1 MKTPTANSKS
11 FTGAFRIAV
20 LAILLGFLPPVLNT
34 RAEEAPVATE
44 QSASAQAQQTPQAS
58 AGSHKKDKT
67 FFEVLREGGI
77 VMFPLAAVSVYMLTL
92 IIDSVRRIQNKIVCP
107 PDIVG
112 LLRSQFSA
120 GDYQA
125 AFQTCRSKACFLT
138 NVVRAGLSML
148 GQGKEITE
156 KAMED
161 VMAKEI
167 ASMSTRIYYLNLIG
181 VVTPMIG
188 LTGTVLGMM
197 SAFKTLGTSGI
208 GDPSALAGAIGEVL
222 VATAT
227 GLFVAIPGFAS
238 YYFFRNRI
246 QAVSSSTEEVINN
259 LFRGM
264 PYAYLAGMNIGD
276 DPIYAAIPKEYLS
289 ADRPAEYAEQP

>member
-1 MKTPTANSKS
+1 MKISIVNSRS
-11 FTGAFRIAV
+11 VAGVFGVAALAV
-20 LAILLGFLPPVLNT
+20 LLGFLPFVPNSQAQEPPAT
-34 RAEEAPVATE
+34 AEQTAAPQQSE
-44 QSASAQAQQTPQAS
+44 QSAAPK
-58 AGSHKKDKT
+58 HKDKT

-77 VMFPLAAVSVYMLTL
+77 VMIPLAAVSVYMLTL
-92 IIDSVRRIQNKIVCP
+92 IIDSVRRIQNKVVCP
-107 PDIVG
+107 PDIVNH
-112 LLRSQFSA
+112 LRSQFSA
-120 GDYQA
+120 GDYNA

-156 KAMED
+156 KSMED

-167 ASMSTRIYYLNLIG
+167 ATMNTRIYYLNLIG

-246 QAVSSSTEEVINN
+246 QAVSSHTEEIINN

-276 DPIYAAIPKEYLS
+276 DPIYAAIPKEYM
-289 ADRPAEYAEQP
+289 AANEHPAAEFAEQQ

>member
-1 MKTPTANSKS
+1 MKISIANSRS
-11 FTGAFRIAV
+11 FAGVMRVAA
-20 LAILLGFLPPVLNT
+20 LAALLGFLPFVLD
-34 RAEEAPVATE
+34 
-44 QSASAQAQQTPQAS
+44 SQAQESPAPAEQTASPQQSEQPA
-58 AGSHKKDKT
+58 AAKHKDKT
-67 FFEVLREGGI
+67 FFQVLREGGI
-77 VMFPLAAVSVYMLTL
+77 VMIPLAAVSVYMLTL
-92 IIDSVRRIQNKIVCP
+92 IIDSVRRIQNKVVCP
-107 PDIVG
+107 PDIVN

-120 GDYQA
+120 GDYNA

-148 GQGKEITE
+148 GQGKEVTE
-156 KAMED
+156 KSMED

-167 ASMSTRIYYLNLIG
+167 ASMNTRIYYLNLIG

-246 QAVSSSTEEVINN
+246 HAVSSYTEEVINN

-276 DPIYAAIPKEYLS
+276 DPVYAAIPKEYM
-289 ADRPAEYAEQP
+289 AAAEQPAEFAEQQQ